1 MLSISTSLRRLTLR
15 QRVLGALACGLVLL
29 GLLSGLVMF
38 VAFIAGIGCGL
49 GLGLLRARA
58 DSDPGLTERRAVE
71 RAKEEFVSIV
81 SHELRTPMNGVVA
94 MADLLLDTKLSSRQ
108 REFAETIRDSGQ
120 TLVTIVDDIL
130 DLGRLKDG
138 NFELEHIGFDV
149 RHLVERVVDLLASPA
164 RRNRVEL
171 TVSIDAD
178 VPAML
183 YGDPARFR
191 QVLTNLIGNAVKFT
205 QQRGQVKVHVGV
217 HAANETEVTLRCAVA
232 DTGIGIAAKQR
243 ERLFEPFYQADS
255 SVTRR
260 YGGTGLGLTVSKRVV
275 EAFGGQIGV
284 DSEAGHGST
293 FWFTLPLKTG
303 PAAVEHPSAEMAGT
317 AQATPPRVTA
327 PVLIVDDQ
335 EVNRCVAELMLTH
348 LGYPSLSVDGG
359 AAALEALER
368 SAYAAVLMDCRMP
381 DIDGFAATAEVRR
394 REQERNLPRTPIIA
408 LTAHV
413 QPGDRE
419 RCMHSGM
426 DDYIAKPV
434 QLVELQRV
442 LALWIPG
449 NTSDSVRHR
458 FQSAVVS
465 PAAVLDTAVLEQ
477 IRELEENPAEN
488 RLLGEMVQAFRAT
501 ATLQLDRLRQAI
513 DASNAEVIRD
523 AAHAL
528 KGSAAALGA
537 KHVAATAW
545 DWERHGAAPHQLPV
559 LVNAVEEALQ
569 AMDQMMSSH
578 PDSLEVHR

>member
-49 GLGLLRARA
+49 GLGLLRART

-217 HAANETEVTLRCAVA
+217 HAANETEVTLRCA
-232 DTGIGIAAKQR
+232 
-243 ERLFEPFYQADS
+243 
-255 SVTRR
+255 
-260 YGGTGLGLTVSKRVV
+260 
-275 EAFGGQIGV
+275 
-284 DSEAGHGST
+284 
-293 FWFTLPLKTG
+293 
-303 PAAVEHPSAEMAGT
+303 
-317 AQATPPRVTA
+317 
-327 PVLIVDDQ
+327 
-335 EVNRCVAELMLTH
+335 
-348 LGYPSLSVDGG
+348 
-359 AAALEALER
+359 
-368 SAYAAVLMDCRMP
+368 
-381 DIDGFAATAEVRR
+381 
-394 REQERNLPRTPIIA
+394 
-408 LTAHV
+408 
-413 QPGDRE
+413 
-419 RCMHSGM
+419 
-426 DDYIAKPV
+426 
-434 QLVELQRV
+434 
-442 LALWIPG
+442 
-449 NTSDSVRHR
+449 
-458 FQSAVVS
+458 
-465 PAAVLDTAVLEQ
+465 
-477 IRELEENPAEN
+477 
-488 RLLGEMVQAFRAT
+488 
-501 ATLQLDRLRQAI
+501 
-513 DASNAEVIRD
+513 
-523 AAHAL
+523 
-528 KGSAAALGA
+528 
-537 KHVAATAW
+537 
-545 DWERHGAAPHQLPV
+545 
-559 LVNAVEEALQ
+559 
-569 AMDQMMSSH
+569 
-578 PDSLEVHR
+578 